1 MTANSVL
8 KNMFKLSQKI
18 TVYIPA
24 TINIDQ
30 EIDNTEYVNR
40 AATLLSECFG
50 GATSCQ
56 AVGYW
61 VSPEVGLVKENTTQ
75 VFAYAADEDL
85 KKHLDKVVNFC
96 MEIKEELKQDA
107 VALELNNEMFF
118 IE

>member
-56 AVGYW
+56 AIGYW
-61 VSPEVGLVKENTTQ
+61 VSPEAGLVKENTIQ